1 MRIALATL
9 ALLTGCSTSMC
20 RCFPPETDA
29 GPDAPAP
36 DTNLPFDSGPLD
48 APGLA
53 ACDAGPGASCTDTC
67 IDQSGIVG
75 EGDCTTVLG
84 YAFVIT
90 GDLVGY
96 CRPVSGCTCAG
107 DCAGL
112 FPTAEACARGNA
124 CTRLCGGLTADGS
137 PACLG
142 DEYCS
147 YEGVTACGGDD
158 STGLCRPRPTECP
171 GPGGDPICGC
181 DGSEYA
187 TGCHARMA
195 GTDVAMNAPCP

>member
-1 MRIALATL
+1 MRPVL
-9 ALLTGCSTSMC
+9 ALLVFVTGCSVC
-20 RCFPPETDA
+20 RCRPETDA
-29 GPDAPAP
+29 GQDAPTA
-36 DTNLPFDSGPLD
+36 DTTLPFDSGSLD

-53 ACDAGPGASCTDTC
+53 ACDVGPDASCVDTC

-90 GDLVGY
+90 GDDLGY
-96 CRPVSGCTCAG
+96 CRAVVGCTCAG
-107 DCAGL
+107 GCAGL
-112 FPTAEACARGNA
+112 FDSAEACARRNS
-124 CTRLCGGLTADGS
+124 CRRLCGGLTADGS
-137 PACLG
+137 PTCLG

-147 YEGVTACGGDD
+147 YEGVAACGADD
-158 STGLCRPRPTECP
+158 STGLCLPRPTDCP

-181 DGSEYA
+181 DGAEYA